1 VTAPSLPDTVRRACA
16 RIASTARHVTIDTD
30 AVSATTGVVGFDP
43 ERHFLDAAPEWVA
56 RYVLVIDTINFGS
69 GWFPT
74 LRHGATEAMT
84 DRLTAFARDRA
95 AGPWW
100 GDELTA
106 ITAAD
111 VAQVLDE
118 DPAHELMGLYATALR
133 QLGAWASGRDALDL
147 VALAGGSAAR
157 FAELLATNLEY
168 YADDPFYK
176 RAQIAAND
184 LVLAGAATF
193 ADIDTLTVFA
203 DNFLPHVLRVDGVL
217 RYDADLAAR
226 IDRGALL
233 DAGSQAERELRA
245 CTVHAC
251 EQLAARAGVPPRT
264 LDNWLWNRA
273 LEGGYDAAR
282 RAHLCRTVYY

>member
-1 VTAPSLPDTVRRACA
+1 VTDVPLPDTVRRACA
-16 RIASTARHVTIDTD
+16 QIAASARHVTIDPD
-30 AVSATTGVVGFDP
+30 AVSATEGVVGFDP
-43 ERHFLDAAPEWVA
+43 ERHYLDGTPEWVA

-84 DRLTAFARDRA
+84 DRLTAFARGRE

-100 GDELTA
+100 GEELRA
-106 ITAAD
+106 IAAAD
-111 VAQVLDE
+111 VARVLDE
-118 DPAHELMGLYATALR
+118 DPEHELMGLYAAALR
-133 QLGAWASGRDALDL
+133 QLGAWAGGRDALDL
-147 VALAGGSAAR
+147 VALAGGSAAA
-157 FAELLATNLEY
+157 FARLLATNLEY

-184 LVLAGAATF
+184 LVLAGAARF
-193 ADIDTLTVFA
+193 DDIDTLTVFA

-217 RYDADLAAR
+217 RYSPDLAAR
-226 IDRGALL
+226 IDAGELME
-233 DAGSQAERELRA
+233 AGSAPERELRA

-251 EQLAARAGVPPRT
+251 EQLAARAGVPPRI

-273 LEGGYDAAR
+273 LEAGYDAAR
-282 RAHLCRTVYY
+282 GAHLCCTVSY